1 MIDLVIKIFKILCH
15 TVVIILPDCLLLK
28 LSSSRAGGSEEGRG
42 GGGESSSS
50 EEDLRGNGEIGNDG
64 GWFSFESDVTSS
76 TTSVIDICPTVVSL
90 TEACNW
96 LLPVAS
102 AFCVTLGSSLMSET
116 CVRDVELIVEPL
128 DLRAVSLVIVV
139 MVENR

>member
-1 MIDLVIKIFKILCH
+1 MINLFIKILSYAMH

-50 EEDLRGNGEIGNDG
+50 EEDLCGKGDIGNAG
-64 GWFSFESDVTSS
+64 GWFSVEPDVTSS
-76 TTSVIDICPTVVSL
+76 TTSVVDISPDVVSL
-90 TEACNW
+90 TKTW
-96 LLPVAS
+96 LMPVVS
-102 AFCVTLGSSLMSET
+102 AFCGILGSSLMSET
-116 CVRDVELIVEPL
+116 CVSEVELIVEPL